1 VRSSLEYLTYQAPD
15 STAGAPHLILL
26 LQVDGSGHAGEGYRF
41 AVSSE
46 RISATVWSRD
56 LFDVPELEG
65 YRFDYEVRGED
76 IEIRPNSLVSKWED
90 LEMLIGREKILVS
103 DPDGSDVVNG
113 RFREKLTAARMDND
127 RLGATVRWAIQAS
140 PRGELK
146 LVLQGLPATARALR
160 AEPRLAADD
169 TASIHLDSFEAE
181 ANIQQNG
188 PSKGPIPVLFARDPD
203 AVLEILTLHPSRL
216 LAGEIFFRGGRM
228 LEWVLKCRNQD
239 RFPLLERDV

>member
-1 VRSSLEYLTYQAPD
+1 VRSSLEYRTYQVPD
-15 STAGAPHLILL
+15 SAAGTPHLSLL

-65 YRFDYEVRGED
+65 YRFDYEIRGED
-76 IEIRPNSLVSKWED
+76 IEIRPNCLASKWED

-103 DPDGSDVVNG
+103 DPDGGDFVNG
-113 RFREKLTAARMDND
+113 RFREKLTAAKKDND
-127 RLGATVRWAIQAS
+127 GLGAAIRWAIQAS

-169 TASIHLDSFEAE
+169 TAAIHLDSFETE
-181 ANIQQNG
+181 ADIQQNG

-203 AVLEILTLHPSRL
+203 TVLEVLALHPGRIS
-216 LAGEIFFRGGRM
+216 AGEILPMGWGLFQ
-228 LEWVLKCRNQD
+228 K
-239 RFPLLERDV
+239 RFLRCQTS